1 MKRPSSLFL
10 MAALMLVGTLAA
22 SPGWSSRV
30 FDDRV
35 VGTLTATPIS
45 DDVEVDGH
53 VYHVKPGS
61 VAAQELHAFSQGQK
75 VEIVLDGPAESEK
88 SGVVMIN
95 LRSAQ

>member
-1 MKRPSSLFL
+1 V
-10 MAALMLVGTLAA
+10 MAAAAVLIGLLAA

-53 VYHVKPGS
+53 VYHVRPGS
-61 VAAQELHAFSQGQK
+61 VAAQELHNFSQGQK
-75 VEIVLDGPAESEK
+75 VEIMLDGPADSQN
-88 SGVVMIN
+88 SGVVIIN
-95 LRSAQ
+95 LRNDS